1 MEHIWR
7 DITEHGLFSPAENT
21 YRCERCGAITYSDD
35 DGRWVSRDCKE
46 QNKRRKLRRRKRERD
61 LQRQR
66 DAIRQ
71 YRRLAHARNW
81 WKPPYIIGRD
91 QSPF

>member
-21 YRCERCGAITYSDD
+21 YYCERCGAVEHSDD
-35 DGRWVSRDCKE
+35 ERPSSRDCKDY
-46 QNKRRKLRRRKRERD
+46 NKKSKLRRRKRERWEA
-61 LQRQR
+61 RQTECV
-66 DAIRQ
+66 RQ

-91 QSPF
+91 TIPF